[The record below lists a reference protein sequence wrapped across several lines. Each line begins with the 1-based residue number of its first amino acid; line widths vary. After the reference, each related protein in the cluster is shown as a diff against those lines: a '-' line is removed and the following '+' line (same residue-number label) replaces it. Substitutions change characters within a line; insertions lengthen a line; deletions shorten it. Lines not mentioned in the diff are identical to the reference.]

1 MTTTVES
8 IIDALVTL
16 EKALAGVA
24 AAHDETP
31 ESLNALPA
39 FVNYPGPTESSWGSF
54 GAIQRTYTVVA
65 ELHVA
70 RGELKRAEAVCR
82 PYINKFEA
90 AVYADP
96 TLGGVV
102 LHVPSIRT
110 RYGQSE
116 WAGQQFLTVRFEV
129 DCETIDDPTAE

>member
-1 MTTTVES
+1 MATVES

-16 EKALAGVA
+16 EKAITGIA

-39 FVNYPGPTESSWGSF
+39 FVNYPATTETTWGTF
-54 GAIQRTYTVVA
+54 GSVERVYTIVA

-70 RGELKRAEAVCR
+70 RPELKRAEAVCR
-82 PYINKFEA
+82 PYINRFEA
-90 AVYADP
+90 AVLADH

-102 LHVPSIRT
+102 LHIPTVRS
-110 RYGQSE
+110 RYGESE
-116 WAGQQFLTVRFEV
+116 WGSVPHLVIRFEV
-129 DCETIDDPTAE
+129 ECVTLDDPAAE